1 MCDSA
6 DGIALNEPGDL
17 PYVLHTYGE
26 RWARPGEQMILR
38 QNYGACALCL
48 LSLSCYA
55 NEADIIIEIDSRS
68 PTPINEASAFSKVIT
83 RADIARSGYQ
93 SLSEV
98 LAGSGL
104 LHIGG
109 ASSGYDAGGSPDL
122 RGFGERAAQNI
133 LILLNGRPLNN
144 ATLEGPDL
152 STIPLDEISRVEILN
167 ASAGVLYGNGAVGGV
182 VNIISDQTVKR
193 EYSESKIKAG
203 SFGTFEVSTNI
214 SRSLEAGRHLH
225 AAASAGS
232 TDGYRDHTENTKS
245 YGAVSYSLPFLDGDV
260 SFGLD
265 QSRTDGYLSGVVADG
280 AVKANRR
287 AYRTTSVQ
295 KKRSIRQ
302 TIWTKL
308 ENTLDTGGI
317 FQIDAGRRLSRQEGR
332 YLNGTS
338 IDQILRVNS
347 LSPKVLGQT
356 SLDSKPTDYVFGID
370 LSQSQYLTGNS
381 NVRTQEIGSF
391 FGRAKIT
398 MAEQLD
404 AILGARMTHNT
415 NKLLNGAKVNNDVIA
430 VELGLEKLVDDQI
443 FSLRL
448 DQNFRI
454 ATLDEQVTYP
464 APAFSATD
472 TPIAPQKGNS
482 VELGWKSGA
491 TQATIYHLET
501 SDEIYY
507 DPAGFTNTTVDK
519 TKRYGGSFST
529 DASVTSSIKAS
540 ISGSYI
546 YAKFDD
552 DTYDG
557 SHVPSTSRYLGSL
570 GLVKTISDQ
579 WSVGMLSRYQS
590 AQYSINDWSNAYGRQ
605 NAYSVTNLNV
615 SHVGKFFSSKV
626 TIGNLFGKEYDSY
639 HLRSGANLFRT
650 PAAPRSL
657 VFEISASL

>member
-68 PTPINEASAFSKVIT
+68 PMPINEASAFSKVIT

-203 SFGTFEVSTNI
+203 SFGTFAVSTNI

-232 TDGYRDHTENTKS
+232 TDGYRDHNENTKS
-245 YGAVSYSLPFLDGDV
+245 
-260 SFGLD
+260 
-265 QSRTDGYLSGVVADG
+265 
-280 AVKANRR
+280 
-287 AYRTTSVQ
+287 
-295 KKRSIRQ
+295 
-302 TIWTKL
+302 
-308 ENTLDTGGI
+308 
-317 FQIDAGRRLSRQEGR
+317 
-332 YLNGTS
+332 
-338 IDQILRVNS
+338 
-347 LSPKVLGQT
+347 
-356 SLDSKPTDYVFGID
+356 
-370 LSQSQYLTGNS
+370 
-381 NVRTQEIGSF
+381 
-391 FGRAKIT
+391 
-398 MAEQLD
+398 
-404 AILGARMTHNT
+404 
-415 NKLLNGAKVNNDVIA
+415 
-430 VELGLEKLVDDQI
+430 
-443 FSLRL
+443 
-448 DQNFRI
+448 
-454 ATLDEQVTYP
+454 
-464 APAFSATD
+464 
-472 TPIAPQKGNS
+472 
-482 VELGWKSGA
+482 
-491 TQATIYHLET
+491 
-501 SDEIYY
+501 
-507 DPAGFTNTTVDK
+507 
-519 TKRYGGSFST
+519 
-529 DASVTSSIKAS
+529 
-540 ISGSYI
+540 
-546 YAKFDD
+546 
-552 DTYDG
+552 
-557 SHVPSTSRYLGSL
+557 
-570 GLVKTISDQ
+570 
-579 WSVGMLSRYQS
+579 
-590 AQYSINDWSNAYGRQ
+590 
-605 NAYSVTNLNV
+605 
-615 SHVGKFFSSKV
+615 
-626 TIGNLFGKEYDSY
+626 
-639 HLRSGANLFRT
+639 
-650 PAAPRSL
+650 
-657 VFEISASL
+657 